1 MNDRFRRAALAVLLA
16 YLAFAGY
23 VLGRFANSA
32 FPTFYLFRP
41 LLLVIPLAI
50 LIGLVA
56 AWLARSHAPLAVGV
70 AVGVISFWATFT
82 RHWWEAGL
90 LGLGW
95 LALVLV
101 VRRLGRPMP
110 LVPRAAS
117 TAATV
122 FIVVFFVA
130 GVVRAFNSAEGSV
143 APVEVTGTATGP
155 NIYIVLL
162 DGYPRRD
169 TLMNDMGID
178 NGPFEEALTQRGFDV
193 YDDAHTDRRYTDLT
207 LMTLLTGST
216 NGVPNDTAPAS
227 EVQWMI
233 RRALSAAALPRE
245 AQAAGYEWDVIDSPA
260 GHVTFSAGHHI
271 HHGGVNTFE
280 DNMLAESIFGPIVKA
295 TLPYLLTD
303 SLRAHFEGSVDS
315 LVSLVDPEAH
325 RLVLAHLF
333 QPHLP
338 FLWDADGRPTK
349 VPFFWPGV
357 NIFAAQIETMGMTL
371 EDYSAAMKGDLATLN
386 PKLLAMIDAIM
397 AKDPGAV
404 VVLFSD
410 HGSRYSL
417 ALKQTEWYHSFLAA
431 RTPGY
436 PDLFASDPKPTSIL
450 RMLLPIYVHSCAQ
463 PGCTEPTFPSPAP

>member
-1 MNDRFRRAALAVLLA
+1 MNDRIRRATLAVLLA
-16 YLAFAGY
+16 DLAFAGY
-23 VLGRFANSA
+23 ILGRFANSA

-41 LLLVIPLAI
+41 LLLVVPLAI

-70 AVGVISFWATFT
+70 TVGVISFWATFT
-82 RHWWEAGL
+82 RHWWQAAL

-95 LALVLV
+95 LALVVV

-110 LVPRAAS
+110 LLPRAAS
-117 TAATV
+117 TAATA

-143 APVEVTGTATGP
+143 AAVEVTGTPTGP

-169 TLMNDMGID
+169 TLMSDMGID
-178 NGPFEEALTQRGFDV
+178 NGPFEEALVERGFDV

-207 LMTLLTGST
+207 LMNLLTGT
-216 NGVPNDTAPAS
+216 TEGVPLDTAPAS
-227 EVQWMI
+227 EVQWLI
-233 RRALSAAALPRE
+233 RKALSDAVLPRE
-245 AQAAGYEWDVIDSPA
+245 TQAAGYEWDVIDSPA

-271 HHGGVNTFE
+271 QHGGVNTFE
-280 DNMLAESIFGPIVKA
+280 DNMLAESVFAPVVKV

-315 LVSLVDPEAH
+315 LVSLADPEAH

-371 EDYSAAMKGDLATLN
+371 EDYSAAMKGDMATLN
-386 PKLLAMIDAIM
+386 PKLLEMVDEIV

-431 RTPGY
+431 RTPGH
-436 PDLFASDPKPTSIL
+436 PQLFADDPKPTNIL
-450 RMLLPIYVHSCAQ
+450 RTLIPVYVTGEAA
-463 PGCTEPTFPSPAP
+463 PTFPSPAP

>member
-1 MNDRFRRAALAVLLA
+1 MNPRIRQAVAAVVIA

-23 VLGRFANSA
+23 ILGRFANAA

-50 LIGLVA
+50 LVGLLA
-56 AWLARSHAPLAVGV
+56 AWLARSHAPLATGA
-70 AVGVISFWATFT
+70 AVGLICFWATFT
-82 RHWWEAGL
+82 RHWWEAAL
-90 LGLGW
+90 LGVAW

-101 VRRLGRPMP
+101 VRRFGRPMP
-110 LVPRAAS
+110 LVPQAAS
-117 TAATV
+117 TATMAFV
-122 FIVVFFVA
+122 LVFFIT
-130 GVVRAFNSAEGSV
+130 GVVRAAFSVEGPVTPV
-143 APVEVTGTATGP
+143 AATQTASGP

-178 NGPFEEALTQRGFDV
+178 NGPFEEALADRGFDV

-207 LMTLLTGST
+207 LMTLLTGT
-216 NGVPNDTAPAS
+216 TEGVPDDTAPAS
-227 EVQWMI
+227 EVQWLI
-233 RRALSAAALPRE
+233 RRALSAAQLPRL

-271 HHGGVNTFE
+271 QLGGVNTFE
-280 DNMLAESIFGPIVKA
+280 DNMLAESVFAPVIKA
-295 TLPYLLTD
+295 FLPYLLTD
-303 SLRAHFEGSVDS
+303 SLRAHFEGSVES
-315 LVSLVDPEAH
+315 LISLVDPDAH

-338 FLWDADGRPTK
+338 FLWDADGKPTR

-357 NIFAAQIETMGMTL
+357 NIFAAQIETMGMSL
-371 EDYSAAMKGDLATLN
+371 ADYSASMKADLATLN
-386 PKLLAMIDAIM
+386 PKLLAMVDEIV

-417 ALKQTEWYHSFLAA
+417 DLKTTEWYRSFLAA
-431 RTPGY
+431 RTPDH
-436 PDLFASDPKPTSIL
+436 PDLFASEPVPTAIL
-450 RMLLPIYVHSCAQ
+450 RTLLPIYVT
-463 PGCTEPTFPSPAP
+463 GEPIPVEPSPAP